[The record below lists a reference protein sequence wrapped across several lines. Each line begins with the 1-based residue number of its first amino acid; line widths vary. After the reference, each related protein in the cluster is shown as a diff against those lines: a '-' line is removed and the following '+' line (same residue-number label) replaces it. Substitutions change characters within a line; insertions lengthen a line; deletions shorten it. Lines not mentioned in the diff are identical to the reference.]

1 VRTVVDDDGAPVDLA
16 DWVGVVSSSHR
27 ASSRAD
33 LYRGGAIVHEG
44 LDVVEF
50 SASFDRGS
58 AIRGSASATIANQ
71 DVDLT
76 PFGDELRLWR
86 GLRLRPKRAYG
97 SYLDFLTDDDGN
109 YLTGDPDGPFLTIG
123 DDFEVFGEDVE
134 ERTVW
139 VSLGFFPIQTVT
151 HDGTS
156 LVWSVDC
163 EDRARFIADAL
174 TEDSIEWTVADTL
187 ETKIEELVRDALP
200 SIPFTSVYEG
210 TTHLAPAVVH
220 DRSSDPWSIVLE
232 SAQAVGYEAFFDSDG
247 RFVWRPEPDLRSA
260 DPVVTFT
267 TGTGGNI
274 VAGSTSVT
282 RSRRDAFNAA
292 PVVGNNA
299 DNTAEYY
306 AMATDDD
313 PNSDTQYDG
322 QFGKKPMPL
331 DRNEQV
337 DSQAK
342 ADASSEARLVANLGM
357 DRTITFD
364 AVPNPVVEPSD
375 AAAFTHDRL
384 GINEAVL
391 VERQSLG
398 GVEASMS
405 IDARTKRTVQV

>member
-1 VRTVVDDDGAPVDLA
+1 VRTVVDDDGAPVDLSE
-16 DWVGVVSSSHR
+16 WVGVVSSSHR
-27 ASSRAD
+27 AASKAD
-33 LYRGGAIVHEG
+33 LYRGGALVYSG
-44 LDVVEF
+44 LEVVEF
-50 SASFDRGS
+50 SATFDRGS

-97 SYLDFLTDDDGN
+97 AFTDYITGGGD
-109 YLTGDPDGPFLTIG
+109 YLTGDGVFLVIG
-123 DDFEVFGEDVE
+123 DDFDIFGEDVLE
-134 ERTVW
+134 QTVW
-139 VSLGFFPIQTVT
+139 VSLGFFPIQSVT
-151 HDGTS
+151 RDGTS
-156 LVWSVDC
+156 LVWSVEG

-200 SIPFTSVYEG
+200 SIPFTSLYEG

-267 TGTGGNI
+267 TGVGGNI
-274 VAGSTSVT
+274 VADTTSVT

>member
-1 VRTVVDDDGAPVDLA
+1 VRTVVDDDGAPVDLSE
-16 DWVGVVSSSHR
+16 WVGVVSSSHR
-27 ASSRAD
+27 AASKAD
-33 LYRGGAIVHEG
+33 LYRGGALVYSG
-44 LDVVEF
+44 LEVVEF
-50 SASFDRGS
+50 SSTFDRGS

-97 SYLDFLTDDDGN
+97 AFTDYITGGGD
-109 YLTGDPDGPFLTIG
+109 YLTGDGVFLVIG
-123 DDFEVFGEDVE
+123 DDFDIFGEDVLE
-134 ERTVW
+134 QTVW
-139 VSLGFFPIQTVT
+139 VSLGFFPIQSVT
-151 HDGTS
+151 RDGTS
-156 LVWSVDC
+156 LVWSVEG

-200 SIPFTSVYEG
+200 SIPFTSLYEG

-220 DRSSDPWSIVLE
+220 DRSSDPWAIVLE

-267 TGTGGNI
+267 TGVGGNI
-274 VAGSTSVT
+274 VADTTSVT

-364 AVPNPVVEPSD
+364 AVPNPVGEPSD